1 MTRGRSL
8 SRLGYVI
15 LAGNAI
21 LLVAKAL
28 VWYQSG
34 SIAVGSEAVNSLTDV
49 IYSVLIVGGIYL
61 TVQPPDT
68 DHPHGHE
75 RIEPFVSL
83 VIVVAIVVAGV
94 AILWGATASLLT
106 GDITVA
112 TGPWA
117 VSVLAA
123 AAAGKYVL
131 YRYSMAVAEQI
142 NAPSARA
149 LAIDNRN
156 DILTALAALIGVA
169 GAQLGVA
176 LLDPLAAIAVA
187 FVIIYSGLTLGR
199 RNVDYLVGAAP
210 SAELRERIVEQAM
223 ADPRVEGVH
232 DVLAHYVG
240 PEVDVS
246 VHIEVGEDLTLAEG
260 HDIETTVIE
269 AIESLPE
276 VDDAFV
282 HLDPKDL
289 DEWKPGTF
297 AVESS
302 DDEG

>member
-1 MTRGRSL
+1 MRREEAL
-8 SRLGYVI
+8 ERLGYLMLGGN
-15 LAGNAI
+15 LA

-28 VWYQSG
+28 IWYQSG
-34 SIAVGSEAVNSLTDV
+34 SLAVGSEALNSLTDV

-61 TVQPPDT
+61 SIQPPDF

-83 VIVVAIVVAGV
+83 IIVMGIVLAGV
-94 AILWGATASLLT
+94 VILWGAFDAIWRD
-106 GDITVA
+106 DITVA

-117 VSVLAA
+117 VAVLAGA
-123 AAAGKYVL
+123 AAMKFL
-131 YRYSMAVAEQI
+131 MYRYALGVATQYG
-142 NAPSARA
+142 APSARA

-156 DILTALAALIGVA
+156 DILTAIAAIIGVA

-176 LLDPLAAIAVA
+176 ILDPLVAIAVA
-187 FVIIYSGLTLGR
+187 LVIIYSGIVVGR

-210 SAELRERIVEQAM
+210 PDDLHDRIIDRAM
-223 ADPRVEGVH
+223 AHPRVRGVH

-246 VHIEVGEDLTLAEG
+246 LHLEVGEDLTLAEG
-260 HDIETTVIE
+260 HDIETSVVE
-269 AIESLPE
+269 AIQELPE
-276 VDDAFV
+276 VDDVFV

-297 AVESS
+297 VVE
-302 DDEG
+302 DAEE